1 VTKLS
6 CLAAGLVLAALP
18 FSAHAEHARIDL
30 KLIRVDPNSGADGDS
45 VSAAADQE
53 PPSGGFN
60 ERPLLKVNAGEPLA
74 LQFVLTN
81 TYPHGVIKNATV
93 RYYVASEEKPGR
105 QSKAELKKGTV
116 TDGQF
121 TLNLKPK
128 CRVGAR
134 TAFSIKEPGFYV
146 LRVETLNTASDHEHF
161 AAIDVQVEKAP

>member
-6 CLAAGLVLAALP
+6 CLAACLALAVLP

-53 PPSGGFN
+53 PPPGGFN
-60 ERPLLKVNAGEPLA
+60 ERPLLKVKTGEPLA

-93 RYYVASEEKPGR
+93 RYYVAPEEKPGR
-105 QSKAELKKGTV
+105 QSKAELKNGTV

>member
-1 VTKLS
+1 MMRIS
-6 CLAAGLVLAALP
+6 CLAACLALVVLP
-18 FSAHAEHARIDL
+18 FTARAEHARIDL

-53 PPSGGFN
+53 PPPGGFN
-60 ERPLLKVNAGEPLA
+60 ERPLMKVKAGEPLA
-74 LQFVLTN
+74 LQFVLTD
-81 TYPHGVIKNATV
+81 TFPHSVIKDATV
-93 RYYVASEEKPGR
+93 HYYVAQEDKPGR
-105 QSKAELKKGTV
+105 KGKADLTKGAV

-134 TAFSIKEPGFYV
+134 ALFSLKEPGFYV

-161 AAIDVQVEKAP
+161 AAIDIQVEKAP